1 MLDLSELGEQGLI
14 ERIRRRIGRKS
25 QDIVVGI
32 GDDACAVRAYSA
44 LLTLITTDAFVE
56 GNHFDL
62 SYFSF
67 KEVGMKA
74 MAASISDVAAMGG
87 VPRYCVVSLLSP
99 PTISVADVDGILD
112 GIEESCD
119 EYGVELVG
127 GDAVGSKSLAISVTV
142 IGEVETEN
150 IALRSGAK
158 PGDSI
163 FVTGDLGASEAGRLV
178 LSRGLDLDEDVRAYI
193 VKRHSSPIPRVK
205 ESREL
210 VRNQG
215 IHSMIDISDGLA
227 IDAGHIAQESGV
239 KLVIAVESLP
249 ICPQVHTVAGASS
262 ATALDMALFGGE
274 DFELLFTAAGLDLKE
289 VGGTPITK
297 LGQVEEGSGVFLVSA
312 DGTESPLLPK
322 GFKHF

>member
-1 MLDLSELGEQGLI
+1 MDLSELGERGLI
-14 ERIRRRIGRKS
+14 ERIRKRIGPKS
-25 QDIVVGI
+25 EDIVVGI
-32 GDDACAVRAYSA
+32 GDDACAVKAYSA

-67 KEVGMKA
+67 KEVGMKS

-87 VPRYCVVSLLSP
+87 VPRYCVISLLCSP
-99 PTISVADVDGILD
+99 KISVEDVDGILD

-119 EYGVELVG
+119 GYGVELVG
-127 GDAVGSKSLAISVTV
+127 GDAVGSANLAISVTV

-150 IALRSGAK
+150 VALRSGAK

-178 LSRGLDLDEDVRAYI
+178 LSKGIGLEKDVRTYI
-193 VKRHSSPIPRVK
+193 VKRHSSPTPRIK

-210 VRNQG
+210 VLNHS
-215 IHSMIDISDGLA
+215 IHSMIDISDGLS
-227 IDAGHIAQESGV
+227 IDAGHIAEESGV
-239 KLVIAVESLP
+239 RLVIATDSIP
-249 ICPQVHTVAGASS
+249 ICRQVHTVAGASS
-262 ATALDMALFGGE
+262 VTALDMALYGGE
-274 DFELLFTAAGLDLKE
+274 DFELLFTGAELDLKE
-289 VGGTPITK
+289 VSGTPVTMI
-297 LGQVEEGSGVFLVSA
+297 GRVEEGSGVFLISA
-312 DGTESPLLPK
+312 DGTETPLLPK

>member
-1 MLDLSELGEQGLI
+1 MDLSELGEQGLI
-14 ERIRRRIGRKS
+14 ERIRRRIGPKS
-25 QDIVVGI
+25 EDIVVGI
-32 GDDACAVRAYSA
+32 GDDACAVKAYSA

-67 KEVGMKA
+67 KEVGMKS

-87 VPRYCVVSLLSP
+87 VPRYCVISLLSP
-99 PTISVADVDGILD
+99 PKISVEDVDGILD

-119 EYGVELVG
+119 GYGVELVG
-127 GDAVGSKSLAISVTV
+127 GDVVGSANLAISVTV

-150 IALRSGAK
+150 VALRSGAR

-163 FVTGDLGASEAGRLV
+163 FVTGDLGTSEAGRLV
-178 LSRGLDLDEDVRAYI
+178 LSRGIELEEDVRAYI
-193 VKRHSSPIPRVK
+193 VRRHLSPTPRVK

-210 VRNQG
+210 VQNQS
-215 IHSMIDISDGLA
+215 IHSMIDVSDGLS

-239 KLVIAVESLP
+239 KLVIAEESIP

-262 ATALDMALFGGE
+262 MAAIDMALYGGE
-274 DFELLFTAAGLDLKE
+274 DFELLFTAAEFDLKE
-289 VGGTPITK
+289 IGGTPITRV
-297 LGQVEEGSGVFLVSA
+297 GQVKEGAGVFLVSA
-312 DGTESPLLPK
+312 DGTETQLLPK